1 MKKTVA
7 VILQPGSHWDYSK
20 GVREQA
26 FWDEHAKF
34 VDDLFAR
41 GVIVMAGPFTPE
53 GTGALVILNV
63 QTPEEAHTIYA
74 NDPWKHQ
81 GILHVAEAREWT
93 IFLDAHDRAGI
104 PVTS

>member
-1 MKKTVA
+1 MVA
-7 VILQPGSHWDYSK
+7 VLMQPGPNWDHAK

-34 VDDLFAR
+34 IDDLFAR
-41 GVIVMAGPFTPE
+41 GLILMAGPFNPE

-63 QTPEEAHTIYA
+63 LTTEAAHEIYA
-74 NDPWKHQ
+74 DDPWKHQ

-93 IFLDAHDRAGI
+93 VFLDARG
-104 PVTS
+104 

>member
-7 VILQPGSHWDYSK
+7 CFMQPGPNWDHSK

-26 FWDEHAKF
+26 FWDEHAQF
-34 VDDLFAR
+34 IDDLFAR
-41 GVIVMAGPFTPE
+41 GVVLMAGPFEPE

-63 QTPEEAHTIYA
+63 ETPEEAYAIYA

-93 IFLDAHDRAGI
+93 IFLDARLPD
-104 PVTS
+104 VN